1 MIVETNQLT
10 KRFQSQTAVDSLNM
24 HIEKGD
30 IYGLVGKNGAGK
42 TTLMKMIAGVSIP
55 SGGSLK
61 LFDSENRKDSK
72 QKIGTL
78 IEQPSLFMNES
89 ARENVRRYA
98 IVSGVKGDLNQEV
111 ERVLKLVNLTGTGN
125 KKAKNFSV
133 GMKQRLGIAIAL
145 LGNPEFL
152 ILDEPTNGLDP
163 VGIKEIRE
171 LMNNLKNKGIT
182 VFISSHILDELAK
195 IATRY
200 GVMREGRLVQELTAD
215 EVTHY
220 CQNAFQIKPQSF
232 RDAIA
237 FLDRQSNT
245 IPYLTENDM
254 IYCYKTDEQQVEA
267 LCRSMNEA
275 GIQIIETTKTSITTE
290 QFFTNEVG

>member
-145 LGNPEFL
+145 LGNPELL

-163 VGIKEIRE
+163 QGI
-171 LMNNLKNKGIT
+171 
-182 VFISSHILDELAK
+182 
-195 IATRY
+195 
-200 GVMREGRLVQELTAD
+200 AD
-215 EVTHY
+215 VR
-220 CQNAFQIKPQSF
+220 NMV
-232 RDAIA
+232 R
-237 FLDRQSNT
+237 
-245 IPYLTENDM
+245 
-254 IYCYKTDEQQVEA
+254 
-267 LCRSMNEA
+267 
-275 GIQIIETTKTSITTE
+275 
-290 QFFTNEVG
+290 

>member
-10 KRFQSQTAVDSLNM
+10 KRFQSQTAVESLSM
-24 HIEKGD
+24 HIERGD

-42 TTLMKMIAGVSIP
+42 TTLMKMIAGISIP
-55 SGGSLK
+55 SSGSLK
-61 LFDSENRKDSK
+61 LFSSENRKNSI
-72 QKIGTL
+72 QKIGAL

-89 ARENVRRYA
+89 AKENIRRYA
-98 IVSGVKGDLNQEV
+98 IVSGVEGDLDQEV
-111 ERVLKLVNLTGTGN
+111 ERVLKLVNLTGTGK

-145 LGNPEFL
+145 LGKPEFL

-171 LMNNLKNKGIT
+171 LMNKLKNEGIT

-215 EVTHY
+215 EVTNY
-220 CQNAFQIKPQSF
+220 CQNVFQIKPQSF

-237 FLDRQSNT
+237 FLDQQSNT
-245 IPYLTENDM
+245 VPYLTENEM
-254 IYCYKTDEQQVEA
+254 IYCYKTDEQQVKV
-267 LCRSMNEA
+267 LCQTMNEA
-275 GIQIIETTKTSITTE
+275 GIPIIELTKTCITTE